1 MVVADLAQRS
11 LPERGAGDRAV
22 AERELHGLEE
32 LGVNQRRDLLL
43 HASGQ
48 QARRGVGLERG
59 HDPGARGVKSNFP
72 AFSSRRFRTTA
83 STATPGT

>member
-1 MVVADLAQRS
+1 
-11 LPERGAGDRAV
+11 
-22 AERELHGLEE
+22 
-32 LGVNQRRDLLL
+32 
-43 HASGQ
+43 
-48 QARRGVGLERG
+48 VGLERG